1 MSRNAARESFQI
13 IQETCPAVDA
23 AAQAFSREL
32 TETIENRLEGLI
44 SDVKSQTTALREAL
58 IGAIQERNEARKECD
73 DFENEVARLNDV
85 VKDLSSEVK
94 RLQMQISELETQ

>member
-58 IGAIQERNEARKECD
+58 IDAIQERNEARKECD
-73 DFENEVARLNDV
+73 DFENEVDRLNDV